1 MRIIA
6 IIINLVQMAMIVT
19 VFLIQGITLDGYT
32 IMIYFLLLVFA
43 FINLLVLLFYS
54 VNVAT
59 NQPLFGEDKPG
70 IVKRQ
75 DARVSYRTG
84 PQPVM
89 VIGDLQV
96 PVLDLAE
103 NGARFSVS
111 RNVAIKRRIRGKIA
125 LLCGKTINFKG
136 QLARREGNEA
146 TLFFKTPLST
156 DTLVVER
163 RMTQNT

>member
-6 IIINLVQMAMIVT
+6 IIINLVQMAIIVT
-19 VFLIQGITLDGYT
+19 LFLIQGMELDGYT
-32 IMIYFLLLVFA
+32 ILVYFLMLVFA

-59 NQPLFGEDKPG
+59 NQPLFGEEKPG

-84 PQPVM
+84 PQPMMSV
-89 VIGDLQV
+89 GDRQV

-103 NGARFSVS
+103 NGARFSIPRHVTLK
-111 RNVAIKRRIRGKIA
+111 KRFRGKIA
-125 LLCGKTINFKG
+125 LLCGKTVHFKG
-136 QLARREGNEA
+136 QLARREGSEA
-146 TLFFKTPLST
+146 TLFFKTPLSV
-156 DTLVVER
+156 DTLLLER
-163 RMTQNT
+163 RMTQTA

>member
-6 IIINLVQMAMIVT
+6 IIANLVQMAMILT
-19 VFLIQGITLDGYT
+19 VFLIQGMALDGYT
-32 IMIYFLLLVFA
+32 ILIYFLLLVFA

-59 NQPLFGEDKPG
+59 NQPLFGEEKPG

-89 VIGDLQV
+89 TILDRQV

-103 NGARFSVS
+103 NGARFSIP
-111 RNVAIKRRIRGKIA
+111 RNVAMKKRIRGNIA
-125 LLCGKTINFKG
+125 LLCGKTIHFKG

-146 TLFFKTPLST
+146 TLFFKTPMPT
-156 DTLVVER
+156 DTLVLER
-163 RMTQNT
+163 RMTQNA